1 VIQVVGQDFLLYN
14 KKVIWVFRRVQNKD
28 REQMSQRVSAKRC
41 LFPAINRSRL
51 GLVILLFL
59 FARVA
64 TAADDYSKV
73 VQPFLRQHCQR
84 CHGVT
89 DGNTGFSLQT
99 TTDDFASQSSSDRWL
114 RILDQL
120 TFKNMPPK
128 EEEQPTPLEVAQIA
142 EWINKQL
149 LLAGK
154 GDAYRKKLLA
164 PEYGNWVSHEKL
176 FSGEIKSPPYSP
188 SRLWRFSPEIF
199 AKKGFGDAKSPYSHV
214 TSERGLR
221 DYAATSVVDQSTVQ
235 MTLMVANSFIADRER
250 RGEFKD
256 FANDQ
261 AVVELKALQNL
272 VGREFLRVIGRK
284 PTAEQ
289 LGKYLTFLQRN
300 IETGGK
306 LDGLKTTIKAI
317 FLSPESMYRME
328 FGLGEVD
335 EYGRRH
341 LSPGELA
348 HTIAY
353 ALTDHTPDRSPA
365 IHEML
370 QKGEL
375 NTKEDVARLVRQL
388 LDDQLTTGHWW
399 RKDLPRVMR
408 FFDEYFGFDRAGTVF
423 KDTSRQRTE
432 KIPQWN
438 TTMLVHDARMLIEY
452 VLQKDE
458 DVISELLTTN
468 KYFIA
473 HPGDNEYAREHYE
486 KRIAEITDP
495 GFVDAQVAKRREQTM
510 RDFNF
515 EGMPEKVERALKEAR
530 RGAET
535 TVAVYQATLDK
546 GMYRHPSYPFSAKGH
561 GISDLIYIEPY
572 NLPSNG
578 RDGDQKWSWPIE
590 QPLVMPKEQRAGL
603 LTHPAWLA
611 AYSLNEDN
619 DPIHR
624 GIWVYERLLAGVLG
638 DVPPDVDA
646 NVPTDPH
653 KTLRERMEP
662 LRAKDC
668 WKCHRKINPLG
679 EPFEVFD
686 DWGRYRSHH
695 YFDETG
701 EIYLRRDGEFD
712 RKLKEGKL
720 TTRKVNASGS
730 ISFSGDSN
738 IDGEVRD
745 AVEMMHR
752 LGHSDRARQSFI
764 RHLFRYFMG
773 RNEMLSDSKTL
784 IEAEKSYL
792 DNGGSFKSLVVSLLS
807 SDSFLYRR

>member
-1 VIQVVGQDFLLYN
+1 MHQRTTVKHLLPATVNSAPPVLVV
-14 KKVIWVFRRVQNKD
+14 
-28 REQMSQRVSAKRC
+28 
-41 LFPAINRSRL
+41 
-51 GLVILLFL
+51 LLFL
-59 FARVA
+59 SASLTV
-64 TAADDYSKV
+64 AADDYSQV
-73 VQPFLRQHCQR
+73 VQPFLKLHCVR
-84 CHGVT
+84 CHDDVT
-89 DGNTGFSLQT
+89 NETGFSLQAAT
-99 TTDDFASQSSSDRWL
+99 ADFTANSSSDLWL

-120 TFKNMPPK
+120 TFRNMPPE
-128 EEEQPTPLEVAQIA
+128 EEEQPSGLEVAQVT
-142 EWINKQL
+142 EWINKGL
-149 LLAGK
+149 LQAGK
-154 GDAYRKKLLA
+154 GDAYRKKLLS
-164 PEYGNWVSHEKL
+164 PEYGNWVNHEKL
-176 FSGEIKSPPYSP
+176 FSGEIKTLPYSP
-188 SRLWRFSPEIF
+188 SRLWRFSPELF
-199 AKKGFGDAKSPYSHV
+199 AKKGFGNAKSPYSHV

-221 DYAATSVVDQSTVQ
+221 DYAATSVVDQSTVR
-235 MTLMVANSFIADRER
+235 MMLMVANSFIADRER

-256 FANDQ
+256 F
-261 AVVELKALQNL
+261 VEDLPVLETEELHN
-272 VGREFLRVIGRK
+272 VIEREFLRVIGRK
-284 PTAEQ
+284 PSDDQAE
-289 LGKYLTFLQRN
+289 KYLTFLQRN

-335 EYGRRH
+335 EHGRRH
-341 LSPGELA
+341 LSAGELA
-348 HTIAY
+348 HAIAY
-353 ALTDHTPDRSPA
+353 ALTDHAPDRSPV
-365 IHEML
+365 ILEML
-370 QKGEL
+370 QKDEL
-375 NTKEDVARLVRQL
+375 NTKQDVARLVERL
-388 LDDQLTTGHWW
+388 LDEQLTTGHWW

-408 FFDEYFGFDRAGTVF
+408 FFDEYFGFDRAGAVF
-423 KDTSRQRTE
+423 KDTGRQRAE

-452 VLQKDE
+452 VLKNDK
-458 DVISELLTTN
+458 DVIAELLTTN

-473 HPGDNEYAREHYE
+473 HPGDNEYAQEHYD
-486 KRIAEITDP
+486 KKIAEITDP
-495 GFVDAQVAKRREQTM
+495 GFVEAQVEKRREQTM

-515 EGMPEKVERALKEAR
+515 EGMPEKVERALKDAR
-530 RGAET
+530 RDAEK
-535 TVAVYQATLDK
+535 TVSVFKATLDK
-546 GMYRHPSYPFSAKGH
+546 GMYRHPNFPFSAKSH

-572 NLPSNG
+572 NLPSNS
-578 RDGDQKWSWPIE
+578 RNQEQTWEWPVE

-653 KTLRERMEP
+653 MTLRERMEP
-662 LRAKDC
+662 LRAEQC

-686 DWGRYRSHH
+686 DWGRYRTEH
-695 YFDETG
+695 YFDENG
-701 EIYLRRDGEFD
+701 EIYRRRDGQFE
-712 RKLKEGKL
+712 RKLKEGQL
-720 TTRKVNASGS
+720 TTRKVNAVGA
-730 ISFSGDSN
+730 ISFSGDPN
-738 IDGEVRD
+738 IDGEVQD

-784 IEAEKSYL
+784 IDAEKAYL

>member
-1 VIQVVGQDFLLYN
+1 MHQRTTVKHLLPATVNSAPPVLVV
-14 KKVIWVFRRVQNKD
+14 
-28 REQMSQRVSAKRC
+28 
-41 LFPAINRSRL
+41 
-51 GLVILLFL
+51 LLFL
-59 FARVA
+59 SASLTV
-64 TAADDYSKV
+64 AADDYSQV
-73 VQPFLRQHCQR
+73 VQPFLKLHCVR
-84 CHGVT
+84 CHDDVT
-89 DGNTGFSLQT
+89 NETGFSLQAST
-99 TTDDFASQSSSDRWL
+99 ADFTANSSSDFWL

-120 TFKNMPPK
+120 TFRNMPPE
-128 EEEQPTPLEVAQIA
+128 EEEQPSGLEVAQVT
-142 EWINKQL
+142 EWINKGL
-149 LLAGK
+149 LQAGK
-154 GDAYRKKLLA
+154 GDAYRKKLLS
-164 PEYGNWVSHEKL
+164 PEYGNWVNHEKL
-176 FSGEIKSPPYSP
+176 FSGEIKTLPYSP
-188 SRLWRFSPEIF
+188 SRLWRFSPELF
-199 AKKGFGDAKSPYSHV
+199 AKKGFGNAKSPYSHV

-221 DYAATSVVDQSTVQ
+221 DYAATSVVDQSTVR
-235 MTLMVANSFIADRER
+235 MMLMVANSFIADRER

-256 FANDQ
+256 F
-261 AVVELKALQNL
+261 VEDLPVLETEELRN
-272 VGREFLRVIGRK
+272 VIEREFLRVIGRK
-284 PTAEQ
+284 PSDDQAE
-289 LGKYLTFLQRN
+289 KYLTFLQRN

-335 EYGRRH
+335 EHGRRH
-341 LSPGELA
+341 LSAGELA
-348 HTIAY
+348 HAIAY
-353 ALTDHTPDRSPA
+353 ALTDHAPDRSPV
-365 IHEML
+365 ILEML

-375 NTKEDVARLVRQL
+375 NTKQDVARLVERL
-388 LDDQLTTGHWW
+388 LDEQLTTGHWW

-408 FFDEYFGFDRAGTVF
+408 FFDEYFGFDRAGAVF
-423 KDTSRQRTE
+423 KDTGRQRAE

-452 VLQKDE
+452 VLKNDK
-458 DVISELLTTN
+458 DVIAELLTTN

-473 HPGDNEYAREHYE
+473 HPGDNEYAQEHYD
-486 KRIAEITDP
+486 KKIAEITDP
-495 GFVDAQVAKRREQTM
+495 GFVEAQVEKRREQTM

-515 EGMPEKVERALKEAR
+515 EGMPEKVERALKDAR
-530 RGAET
+530 RDAEK
-535 TVAVYQATLDK
+535 TVSVFKATLDK
-546 GMYRHPSYPFSAKGH
+546 GMYRHPNFPFSAKSH

-572 NLPSNG
+572 NLPSNS
-578 RDGDQKWSWPIE
+578 RNQEQTWEWPVE

-653 KTLRERMEP
+653 MTLRERMEP
-662 LRAKDC
+662 LRAEQC

-686 DWGRYRSHH
+686 DWGRYRTEH
-695 YFDETG
+695 YFDENG
-701 EIYLRRDGEFD
+701 EIYRRRDGQFE
-712 RKLKEGKL
+712 RKLKEGQL
-720 TTRKVNASGS
+720 TTRKVNAVGA
-730 ISFSGDSN
+730 ISFSGDPN
-738 IDGEVRD
+738 IDGEVQD

-784 IEAEKSYL
+784 IDAEKAYL

>member
-1 VIQVVGQDFLLYN
+1 MDQ
-14 KKVIWVFRRVQNKD
+14 
-28 REQMSQRVSAKRC
+28 RESAKP
-41 LFPAINRSRL
+41 LLLSAVNSAPPV
-51 GLVILLFL
+51 LVALLFL
-59 FARVA
+59 SASLA
-64 TAADDYSKV
+64 TAADDYSQV
-73 VQPFLRQHCQR
+73 VQPFLKQHCIR

-89 DGNTGFSLQT
+89 DENGGFSLQT
-99 TTDDFASQSSSDRWL
+99 TTHDFAAKSSSDHWL

-128 EEEQPTPLEVAQIA
+128 EEDQPTPLEVARVT
-142 EWINKQL
+142 EWINKGL
-149 LLAGK
+149 LQAGK

-164 PEYGNWVSHEKL
+164 PEYGNWVNHEKL
-176 FSGEIKSPPYSP
+176 FSGEIKTLPFSP
-188 SRLWRFSPEIF
+188 SRLWRFSPELF
-199 AKKGFGDAKSPYSHV
+199 AKKGFGNAKSPYSQV

-221 DYAATSVVDQSTVQ
+221 DYAATSVVDQSTVR
-235 MTLMVANSFIADRER
+235 MMLMVANSFIADRER

-261 AVVELKALQNL
+261 TVFEEQVLRSVVE
-272 VGREFLRVIGRK
+272 REFLRVIGRK
-284 PTAEQ
+284 PSDDQAK
-289 LGKYLTFLQRN
+289 KYLTFLQRN

-335 EYGRRH
+335 EHGRRH
-341 LSPGELA
+341 LSAGELA
-348 HTIAY
+348 HAIAY
-353 ALTDHTPDRSPA
+353 ALTDHAPDRSP
-365 IHEML
+365 IIQEML

-375 NTKEDVARLVRQL
+375 NTKQDVARVVQRL
-388 LDDQLTTGHWW
+388 LDEQLTTGHWW

-423 KDTSRQRTE
+423 KDTARQRAE

-452 VLQKDE
+452 VLKNDE
-458 DVISELLTTN
+458 DVIAELLTTN
-468 KYFIA
+468 EYFIA
-473 HPGDNEYAREHYE
+473 HPGDNEYALEHYD
-486 KRIAEITDP
+486 KQVAEITDL
-495 GFVDAQVAKRREQTM
+495 GFVDAQVKKRLEQTK

-515 EGMPEKVERALKEAR
+515 EGMPEKVDRALKDAR
-530 RGAET
+530 RDAEK
-535 TVAVYQATLDK
+535 TVAVYKATLEK
-546 GMYRHPSYPFSAKGH
+546 GMYRHPNFPFSAKSH

-572 NLPSNG
+572 NLPSNDRRG
-578 RDGDQKWSWPIE
+578 EQTWEWPVE

-653 KTLRERMEP
+653 MTLRERMEP
-662 LRAKDC
+662 LRSEDC

-695 YFDETG
+695 YFDENG
-701 EIYLRRDGEFD
+701 EIYLRRDGQFE
-712 RKLKEGKL
+712 RKLKEGQL
-720 TTRKVNASGS
+720 TTRKVNAVGA
-730 ISFSGDSN
+730 ISFSGDSK
-738 IDGEVRD
+738 IDGEVQD

-773 RNEMLSDSKTL
+773 RNEMLSDSITL
-784 IEAEKSYL
+784 IEAEKAYL
-792 DNGGSFKSLVVSLLS
+792 NNGGSFKSLVVSLLS

>member
-1 VIQVVGQDFLLYN
+1 MHQRTTVKHLLPATVNSAPPVLVV
-14 KKVIWVFRRVQNKD
+14 
-28 REQMSQRVSAKRC
+28 
-41 LFPAINRSRL
+41 
-51 GLVILLFL
+51 LLFL
-59 FARVA
+59 SASLTV
-64 TAADDYSKV
+64 AADDYSQV
-73 VQPFLRQHCQR
+73 VQPFLKQHCVR
-84 CHGVT
+84 CHDDVT
-89 DGNTGFSLQT
+89 NETGFSLQAAT
-99 TTDDFASQSSSDRWL
+99 ADFTANSSSDLWL

-120 TFKNMPPK
+120 TFRNMPPE
-128 EEEQPTPLEVAQIA
+128 EEEQPSGLEVAQVT
-142 EWINKQL
+142 EWINKGL
-149 LLAGK
+149 LQAGK
-154 GDAYRKKLLA
+154 GDAYRKKLLS
-164 PEYGNWVSHEKL
+164 PEYGNWVNHEKL
-176 FSGEIKSPPYSP
+176 FSGEIKTLPYSP
-188 SRLWRFSPEIF
+188 SRLWRFSPELF
-199 AKKGFGDAKSPYSHV
+199 AKKGFGNAKSPYSHV

-221 DYAATSVVDQSTVQ
+221 DYAATSVVDQSTVR
-235 MTLMVANSFIADRER
+235 MMLMVANSFIADRER

-256 FANDQ
+256 F
-261 AVVELKALQNL
+261 VEDLPVLETEELRN
-272 VGREFLRVIGRK
+272 VIEREFLRVIGRK
-284 PTAEQ
+284 PSDDQAE
-289 LGKYLTFLQRN
+289 KYLTFLQRN

-335 EYGRRH
+335 EHGRRH
-341 LSPGELA
+341 LSAGELA
-348 HTIAY
+348 HAIAY
-353 ALTDHTPDRSPA
+353 ALTDHSPDRSPV
-365 IHEML
+365 ILEML

-375 NTKEDVARLVRQL
+375 NTKQDVARLVERL
-388 LDDQLTTGHWW
+388 LDEQLTTGHWW

-408 FFDEYFGFDRAGTVF
+408 FFDEYFGFDRAGAVF
-423 KDTSRQRTE
+423 KDTGRQRAE

-452 VLQKDE
+452 VLKNDK
-458 DVISELLTTN
+458 DVIAELLTTN

-473 HPGDNEYAREHYE
+473 HPGDNEYAQEHYD
-486 KRIAEITDP
+486 KKIAEITDP
-495 GFVDAQVAKRREQTM
+495 GFVDAQVEKRREQTM

-515 EGMPEKVERALKEAR
+515 EGMPEKVERALKDAR
-530 RGAET
+530 RDAEK
-535 TVAVYQATLDK
+535 TVSVFKATLDK
-546 GMYRHPSYPFSAKGH
+546 GMYRHPNFPFSAKSH

-572 NLPSNG
+572 NLPSNS
-578 RDGDQKWSWPIE
+578 RNQEQTWEWPVE

-653 KTLRERMEP
+653 MTLRERMEP
-662 LRAKDC
+662 LRAEQC

-686 DWGRYRSHH
+686 DWGRYRTEH
-695 YFDETG
+695 YFDENG
-701 EIYLRRDGEFD
+701 EIYLRRDGQFE
-712 RKLKEGKL
+712 RKLKEGQL
-720 TTRKVNASGS
+720 TTRKVNAVGA
-730 ISFSGDSN
+730 ISFSGDPN
-738 IDGEVRD
+738 IDGEVQD

-784 IEAEKSYL
+784 IDAEKAYL

>member
-1 VIQVVGQDFLLYN
+1 
-14 KKVIWVFRRVQNKD
+14 
-28 REQMSQRVSAKRC
+28 MHQRKSAKH
-41 LFPAINRSRL
+41 LLPATVNSAPPV
-51 GLVILLFL
+51 LVVLLFL
-59 FARVA
+59 SASLTV
-64 TAADDYSKV
+64 AADDYSQF
-73 VQPFLRQHCQR
+73 VQPFLKQHCVQ
-84 CHGVT
+84 CHDDVT
-89 DGNTGFSLQT
+89 NETGFSLQAAT
-99 TTDDFASQSSSDRWL
+99 ADFTANSSSDLWL

-120 TFKNMPPK
+120 TFRNMPPE
-128 EEEQPTPLEVAQIA
+128 EEEQPSGLEVAQVT
-142 EWINKQL
+142 EWINKGL
-149 LLAGK
+149 LQAGK
-154 GDAYRKKLLA
+154 GDAYRKKLLS
-164 PEYGNWVSHEKL
+164 PEYGNWVNHEKL
-176 FSGEIKSPPYSP
+176 FSGEIKTLPYSP
-188 SRLWRFSPEIF
+188 SRLWRFSPELF
-199 AKKGFGDAKSPYSHV
+199 AKMGFGNAKSPYSHV

-221 DYAATSVVDQSTVQ
+221 DYAATSVVDQSTVR
-235 MTLMVANSFIADRER
+235 MMLMVANSFIADRER

-256 FANDQ
+256 FADDLPVLKTEALRN
-261 AVVELKALQNL
+261 VVE
-272 VGREFLRVIGRK
+272 REFLRVIGRK
-284 PTAEQ
+284 PSDDQAE
-289 LGKYLTFLQRN
+289 KYLTFLQRN

-335 EYGRRH
+335 EHGRRH
-341 LSPGELA
+341 LSAGELA
-348 HTIAY
+348 HAIAY
-353 ALTDHTPDRSPA
+353 ALTDHAPDRSPV
-365 IHEML
+365 ILEML

-375 NTKEDVARLVRQL
+375 NTKQDVARLVERL
-388 LDDQLTTGHWW
+388 LDEQLTTGHWW

-408 FFDEYFGFDRAGTVF
+408 FFDEYFGFDRAGAVF
-423 KDTSRQRTE
+423 KDAGRQRAE

-452 VLQKDE
+452 VLKNDK
-458 DVISELLTTN
+458 DVIAELLTTN

-473 HPGDNEYAREHYE
+473 HPGDNEYAQEHYDN
-486 KRIAEITDP
+486 KIAEITDP
-495 GFVDAQVAKRREQTM
+495 GFVEAQVEKRREQTM

-515 EGMPEKVERALKEAR
+515 EGMPEKVERALKDAR
-530 RGAET
+530 RDAEK
-535 TVAVYQATLDK
+535 TVSVFKSTLDK
-546 GMYRHPSYPFSAKGH
+546 GMFRHPNFPFSAKSH

-572 NLPSNG
+572 NLPSNS
-578 RDGDQKWSWPIE
+578 RNQEQTWEWPVE

-638 DVPPDVDA
+638 DVPPNVDA

-653 KTLRERMEP
+653 MTLRERMEP
-662 LRAKDC
+662 LRAEQC

-686 DWGRYRSHH
+686 DWGRYRTEH
-695 YFDETG
+695 YFDENG
-701 EIYLRRDGEFD
+701 EIYLRRDGQFE
-712 RKLKEGKL
+712 RKLKEGQL
-720 TTRKVNASGS
+720 TTRKVNAVGA
-730 ISFSGDSN
+730 ISFSGDPN
-738 IDGEVRD
+738 IDGEVQD

-784 IEAEKSYL
+784 IDAEKAYL

>member
-1 VIQVVGQDFLLYN
+1 MP
-14 KKVIWVFRRVQNKD
+14 RV
-28 REQMSQRVSAKRC
+28 
-41 LFPAINRSRL
+41 
-51 GLVILLFL
+51 
-59 FARVA
+59 
-64 TAADDYSKV
+64 
-73 VQPFLRQHCQR
+73 
-84 CHGVT
+84 
-89 DGNTGFSLQT
+89 
-99 TTDDFASQSSSDRWL
+99 
-114 RILDQL
+114 
-120 TFKNMPPK
+120 
-128 EEEQPTPLEVAQIA
+128 PTPML
-142 EWINKQL
+142 
-149 LLAGK
+149 
-154 GDAYRKKLLA
+154 
-164 PEYGNWVSHEKL
+164 
-176 FSGEIKSPPYSP
+176 
-188 SRLWRFSPEIF
+188 
-199 AKKGFGDAKSPYSHV
+199 

-221 DYAATSVVDQSTVQ
+221 DYAATAVVDQSTVR
-235 MTLMVANSFIADRER
+235 MMLMVANSFIADRER

-256 FANDQ
+256 FIEDLPVLETEALRN
-261 AVVELKALQNL
+261 VVE
-272 VGREFLRVIGRK
+272 REFLRVIGRK
-284 PTAEQ
+284 PSGDQAD
-289 LGKYLTFLQRN
+289 KYLTFLQRN

-306 LDGLKTTIKAI
+306 FDGLKTTIRAI

-341 LSPGELA
+341 LSAGELA
-348 HTIAY
+348 HAIAY
-353 ALTDHTPDRSPA
+353 ALTDHAPDRSPV
-365 IHEML
+365 ILEML
-370 QKGEL
+370 QKDEL
-375 NTKEDVARLVRQL
+375 NTKQDVARLVERL
-388 LDDQLTTGHWW
+388 LDEQLTTGHWW

-423 KDTSRQRTE
+423 KDTGRQRAE

-452 VLQKDE
+452 VLKNDK
-458 DVISELLTTN
+458 DVIAELLTTN

-473 HPGDNEYAREHYE
+473 HPGDNEYAQEHYDN
-486 KRIAEITDP
+486 KIAEITDP
-495 GFVDAQVAKRREQTM
+495 GFVEAQVEKRREQTM

-515 EGMPEKVERALKEAR
+515 EGMPEKVERALKDAR
-530 RGAET
+530 RDAEK
-535 TVAVYQATLDK
+535 TVSVFKSTLDK
-546 GMYRHPSYPFSAKGH
+546 GMYRHPNFPFSAKSH

-572 NLPSNG
+572 NLPSNN
-578 RDGDQKWSWPIE
+578 RNQEQTWEWPVE

-653 KTLRERMEP
+653 MTLRERMEP
-662 LRAKDC
+662 LRAEQC

-679 EPFEVFD
+679 EPFEIFD
-686 DWGRYRSHH
+686 DWGRYRTEH
-695 YFDETG
+695 YFDENG
-701 EIYLRRDGEFD
+701 EIYLRRDGQFE
-712 RKLKEGKL
+712 RKLKEGQL
-720 TTRKVNASGS
+720 TTRKVDAVGA
-730 ISFSGDSN
+730 ISFSGDPN
-738 IDGEVRD
+738 IDGEVQD

-784 IEAEKSYL
+784 IDAEKAYL

>member
-1 VIQVVGQDFLLYN
+1 MHQRTTVKHLLPATVNSAPPVLVV
-14 KKVIWVFRRVQNKD
+14 
-28 REQMSQRVSAKRC
+28 
-41 LFPAINRSRL
+41 
-51 GLVILLFL
+51 LLFL
-59 FARVA
+59 SASLTV
-64 TAADDYSKV
+64 AADDYSQV
-73 VQPFLRQHCQR
+73 VQPFLKQHCVR
-84 CHGVT
+84 CHDDVT
-89 DGNTGFSLQT
+89 NETGFSLQAAT
-99 TTDDFASQSSSDRWL
+99 ADFTANSSSDLWL

-120 TFKNMPPK
+120 TFRNMPPE
-128 EEEQPTPLEVAQIA
+128 EEEQPSGLEVAQVT
-142 EWINKQL
+142 EWINKGL
-149 LLAGK
+149 LQAGK
-154 GDAYRKKLLA
+154 GDAYRKKLLS
-164 PEYGNWVSHEKL
+164 PEYGNWVNHEKL
-176 FSGEIKSPPYSP
+176 FSGEIKTLPYSP
-188 SRLWRFSPEIF
+188 SRLWRFSPELF
-199 AKKGFGDAKSPYSHV
+199 AKKGFGNAKSPYSHV

-221 DYAATSVVDQSTVQ
+221 DYAATSVVDQSTVR
-235 MTLMVANSFIADRER
+235 MMLMVANSFIADRER

-256 FANDQ
+256 F
-261 AVVELKALQNL
+261 VEDLPVLETEELRN
-272 VGREFLRVIGRK
+272 VIEREFLRVIGRK
-284 PTAEQ
+284 PSDDQAE
-289 LGKYLTFLQRN
+289 KYLTFLQRN

-335 EYGRRH
+335 EHGRRH
-341 LSPGELA
+341 LSAGELA
-348 HTIAY
+348 HAIAY
-353 ALTDHTPDRSPA
+353 ALTDHSPDRSPV
-365 IHEML
+365 ILEML

-375 NTKEDVARLVRQL
+375 NTKQDVARLVERL
-388 LDDQLTTGHWW
+388 LDEQLTTGHWW

-408 FFDEYFGFDRAGTVF
+408 FFDEYFGFDRAGAVF
-423 KDTSRQRTE
+423 KDTGRQRAE

-452 VLQKDE
+452 VLKNDK
-458 DVISELLTTN
+458 DVIAELLTTN

-473 HPGDNEYAREHYE
+473 HPGDNEYAQEHYD
-486 KRIAEITDP
+486 KKIAEITNP
-495 GFVDAQVAKRREQTM
+495 SFVDAQVEKRREQTM

-515 EGMPEKVERALKEAR
+515 EGMPEKVERALKDAR
-530 RGAET
+530 RDAEK
-535 TVAVYQATLDK
+535 TVSVFKTTLDK
-546 GMYRHPSYPFSAKGH
+546 GMYRHPNFPFSAKSH

-572 NLPSNG
+572 NLPSNS
-578 RDGDQKWSWPIE
+578 RNQEQTWEWPVE

-653 KTLRERMEP
+653 MTLRERMEP
-662 LRAKDC
+662 LRAEQC

-686 DWGRYRSHH
+686 DWGRYRTEH
-695 YFDETG
+695 YFDENG
-701 EIYLRRDGEFD
+701 EIYLRRDGQFE
-712 RKLKEGKL
+712 RKLKEGQL
-720 TTRKVNASGS
+720 TTRKVNAVGA
-730 ISFSGDSN
+730 ISFSGDPN
-738 IDGEVRD
+738 IDGEVQD

-784 IEAEKSYL
+784 IDAEKAYL